1 MVVIAICGCDQGPAT
16 PPVAT
21 TNPAPVAS
29 KPTAPA
35 TSNTNPQALVELPAS
50 ATAIGMEFKLISAG
64 TYTRGDGDTAHVVVL
79 TKAFSIGVHE
89 VTQAQFQRVMGSNP
103 SEFKGPQHP
112 VEGVSWREAVEF
124 CSKLSALPAERAAGR
139 VYRLPTEA
147 EWEYAC
153 RAGTKTEYSFGDSDS
168 KLGDYAWYGENSGSK
183 THAVGGKQP
192 NAWGLHDMHG
202 NVWEWCRDSH
212 APYPSGNVTDP
223 SGPASGAIHV
233 IRGGGW
239 SVTSEFCRSAYR
251 SMFVPSFRVYY
262 LGGFRVC
269 LDPSSN

>member
-1 MVVIAICGCDQGPAT
+1 MVA
-16 PPVAT
+16 
-21 TNPAPVAS
+21 
-29 KPTAPA
+29 
-35 TSNTNPQALVELPAS
+35 
-50 ATAIGMEFKLISAG
+50 
-64 TYTRGDGDTAHVVVL
+64 L

-103 SEFKGPQHP
+103 SEFKGLKNP
-112 VEGVSWREAVEF
+112 VENASWREAVEF

-153 RAGTKTEYSFGDSDS
+153 RAGTKTGYTFGDSDS
-168 KLGDYAWYGENSGSK
+168 KLGDYAWYGKNSGSK

-192 NAWGLHDMHG
+192 NAWGLYDMHG

-212 APYPSGNVTDP
+212 APYPTGNATDP
-223 SGPASGAIHV
+223 SGPASGAIRV

-239 SVTSEFCRSAYR
+239 SVTAEFCRSAYR